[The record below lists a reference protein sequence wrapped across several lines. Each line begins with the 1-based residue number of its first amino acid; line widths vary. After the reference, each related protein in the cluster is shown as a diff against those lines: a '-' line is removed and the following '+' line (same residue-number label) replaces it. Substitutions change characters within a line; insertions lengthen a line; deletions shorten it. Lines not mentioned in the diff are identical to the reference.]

1 MNTHVADASELANV
15 AWRRSSRSGSGG
27 GACVEV
33 GVSWRKSSYSGPN
46 GGACVEVGMIWRKSS
61 RSGHGGGQCVEVGLG
76 ALVTG
81 VRDSKDPSGP
91 ALLFGAD
98 AWDGFLSGL
107 KADRFDR

>member
-1 MNTHVADASELANV
+1 MPFTHSHHSRRVDELADAADQQTLVSI
-15 AWRRSSRSGSGG
+15 
-27 GACVEV
+27 GA
-33 GVSWRKSSYSGPN
+33 KS
-46 GGACVEVGMIWRKSS
+46 
-61 RSGHGGGQCVEVGLG
+61 L
-76 ALVTG
+76 TG

>member
-1 MNTHVADASELANV
+1 MNTHVSDASELANV
-15 AWRRSSRSGSGG
+15 TWRRSSRSGSGG

-33 GVSWRKSSYSGPN
+33 GAVWRRSSYSGPN
-46 GGACVEVGMIWRKSS
+46 GGACVEVG
-61 RSGHGGGQCVEVGLG
+61 GLG
-76 ALVTG
+76 ASMTG

-98 AWDGFLSGL
+98 AWDGFLSGV